1 MVSMRLKK
9 TLSTPTAL
17 GTAQGATTTTF
28 QAAETAIVARSLST
42 LTSIGNARVVVT
54 ITS

>member
-1 MVSMRLKK
+1 MVSMKSKR
-9 TLSTPTAL
+9 TLSTLTAL
-17 GTAQGATTTTF
+17 GTALGATTTTF
-28 QAAETAIVARSLST
+28 RAAETAIVARSLST